1 VRFAPASGGRGAR
14 YVVTG
19 LDAAK
24 ADAWAKELWVT
35 AERTSSPPPAANS
48 PTRIA
53 LFKSQPG
60 VMDEGWTEW
69 LFDTFNAKYTLIT
82 PNDLRA
88 GSLGS
93 KFDVIVVGSQG
104 IGGRGGRGGGGGG
117 GGGGGRGGRGGAAPD
132 SSAADEQRA
141 VDEFVRGG
149 GTVVAWNQ
157 GANSIISTLRLPVRN
172 VVAGLPRKEFF
183 TGGSIMSVITDP
195 THPVMA
201 GMPERADV
209 MVFNSPVFTT
219 LEGFDGAV
227 LAKFSSDVTPLRS
240 GFLNGL
246 PHIQGYAAALDVKH
260 DRGHAILFGFQPEW
274 RGQPTGTFRTVFN
287 AAFFAHDVADQAK
300 GAAGFWTAKP

>member
-1 VRFAPASGGRGAR
+1 
-14 YVVTG
+14 
-19 LDAAK
+19 
-24 ADAWAKELWVT
+24 
-35 AERTSSPPPAANS
+35 
-48 PTRIA
+48 
-53 LFKSQPG
+53 
-60 VMDEGWTEW
+60 
-69 LFDTFNAKYTLIT
+69 
-82 PNDLRA
+82 
-88 GSLGS
+88 
-93 KFDVIVVGSQG
+93 
-104 IGGRGGRGGGGGG
+104 
-117 GGGGGRGGRGGAAPD
+117 
-132 SSAADEQRA
+132 

-157 GANSIISTLRLPVRN
+157 GANAIISTLHLPVRN

-219 LEGFDGAV
+219 LDGFDGAV
-227 LAKFSSDVTPLRS
+227 LAKFPSDVTPLRS

-287 AAFFAHDVADQAK
+287 AAFFSHDVADQAK
-300 GAAGFWTAKP
+300 GATGFWTAKP